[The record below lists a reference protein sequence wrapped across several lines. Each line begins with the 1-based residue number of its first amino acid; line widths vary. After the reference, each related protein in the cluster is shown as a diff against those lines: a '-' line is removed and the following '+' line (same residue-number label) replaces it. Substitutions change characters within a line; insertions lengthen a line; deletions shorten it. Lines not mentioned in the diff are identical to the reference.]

1 MSNSLAQQAGSAI
14 FWKAFQLG
22 GVKAIYLIRTIILAR
37 ILVPDDFGLLA
48 ISLIA
53 VDFLM
58 SITNLGMTPA
68 LVQHTSPQ
76 ERQYNVAWTIGIIR
90 AMVISIM
97 VFLSAPFISVLFAEP
112 RVTDLVRVMALRP
125 VIEAAA
131 SIKMA
136 ELTRSMNFRSL
147 AFVYLPE
154 SLANTVV
161 SITLA
166 SFFGVWALVI
176 GLMAGLLIYVVMSYL
191 IAPHKPWL
199 IWDTSSA
206 KPLVRF
212 GRWIFLIGIIAV
224 VGSSLLQLVIS
235 RKLGVTELGL
245 YYLAAK
251 LAFIPAEISSVV
263 IGEVAFP
270 LYSRLQTEARQVVR
284 AFHAIMVSVSAVLIP
299 ICALLIVLAP
309 SMVTNVLG
317 PRWDGTIPLI
327 QLLAL
332 VNIVGLFGDMTVPI
346 FKGMGHPEKLVVIG
360 LLQSA
365 ILISLVST
373 LTDQLGVMGAPLA
386 WIVAVGSAQI
396 VSWIFLQR
404 MLTRPYSGLV
414 KPLLLIFIVSCMGS
428 WAAWGLSNA
437 IPGLFGLI
445 IAILLG
451 VSVIGALLCAVDRG
465 FSIGISQD
473 FRLAFPHLAHIVG
486 DIPTK

>member
-22 GVKAIYLIRTIILAR
+22 GGKAIYLIRTIILAR

-58 SITNLGMTPA
+58 SITNLGMIPA
-68 LVQHTSPQ
+68 LVQHTSPH

-90 AMVISIM
+90 ALVISIV

-136 ELTRSMNFRSL
+136 ELTRSMNFRAL

-176 GLMAGLLIYVVMSYL
+176 GLMAGMLTYVVLSYL
-191 IAPHKPWL
+191 IAPHKPCF
-199 IWDTSSA
+199 IWDSSSA

-212 GRWIFLIGIIAV
+212 GRWIFLTGIIAV
-224 VGSSLLQLVIS
+224 VGSSFLQLVIS

-251 LAFIPAEISSVV
+251 LAFIPAEISGGM

-309 SMVTNVLG
+309 SLVTNVLG
-317 PRWDGTIPLI
+317 SRWEGTIPII

-332 VNIVGLFGDMTVPI
+332 VNIIGLFGDMTVPI
-346 FKGMGHPEKLVVIG
+346 FKGMGHPEKLVAIG

-365 ILISLVST
+365 LLISLVWI
-373 LTDQLGVMGAPLA
+373 LIDHFGVLGAPLA
-386 WIVAVGSAQI
+386 WLVAIGSSQVI
-396 VSWIFLQR
+396 SWFFLKH
-404 MLTRPYSGLV
+404 MLTRPYTGIIM
-414 KPLLLIFIVSCMGS
+414 PLLLIIFVTCMGS
-428 WAAWGLSNA
+428 WVAWGLSNA
-437 IPGLFGLI
+437 ISGLFGLI

-451 VSVIGALLCAVDRG
+451 VLVIGTLLWAVDRG
-465 FSIGISQD
+465 FSLGISHD
-473 FRLAFPHLAHIVG
+473 FRLAFPHLARIVG
-486 DIPTK
+486 NIPVK